1 MQGAEV
7 EHVEEVGEMTAQP
20 TPSSEG
26 APAEQQ
32 SFTTPSQ
39 PALRPDSGLE
49 ISPDQPEIQR
59 GVPPGLASTAAPAEV
74 LPEVAQQQ
82 SSEPSQIVNEPPR
95 TPDENIEPPA
105 ADDDPWSDEPRGPHR
120 PRVGTI
126 PDWLNYVEDESTP
139 SEEELK
145 TFGGSLPKTSA
156 LDVKHQ
162 EELFYSDIDDPE
174 QRPVKKLRLSWTIKG
189 VRGTKDKPNY
199 ARVINSPPAFVD
211 GFYWTLRFYPR
222 GNNAS
227 TVSVYIKCTKKPPS
241 PDSTTPESI
250 FSWAQG
256 APDADLT
263 TLDPAT
269 EVITSA
275 RYPDAKQTKPP
286 SDSSSDTEEEP
297 SKEEAGQIDPIA
309 VNASEQQTD
318 VDQSQSSD
326 EEDWRLSA
334 QIGMIIYNPAE
345 PRTKFEMS
353 SEHQFNK
360 HNDDWGWTNFHGP
373 WQEIHQRKAGQ
384 HQALLRHDTLA
395 LDAYVRMFE
404 DPTQALWWHE
414 SQDSEKFWD
423 AKSLTGYFPMGTGP
437 LYHGSG
443 VAGLTSW
450 LLLAPVRNALQII
463 DTSHWREDSQAKPR
477 PLTSQLQLVLYMMRQ
492 MRKEESY
499 VNVNNVLEHLDM
511 CGEVY
516 RNVWSFW
523 QALRTS
529 IELEAEGSD
538 SVAQLSDI
546 FDMRTQDG
554 TASRMTDVYKI
565 DVEKAS
571 SVQEGIRQ
579 ALGNPTD
586 VAEFPK
592 FFPIQL
598 DRQKF
603 DESKREWKMLY
614 NKVKLDE
621 EINLAEVLDE
631 NSHSSYTLYG
641 FVNHLGDRSSGKFY
655 SVLRPNGPGTKWLAF
670 EDGDVNRV
678 HSCTRRRIQQFEGLD
693 PETLKNNKSNHHVA
707 YLVMY
712 IRNDVLKDYLPGSLE
727 PYKLPSWMRPRLI
740 APCYDDET
748 KTEEHEA
755 DEEETKVE
763 IYHSTA
769 LCGKEGLLDM
779 WGLRDQQG
787 LSTQPLRLTVPSE
800 ICYTDLRQKIAQ
812 WQGIDNVEKIRLWKM
827 KLGTLGENIMAALD
841 AVPMRD
847 DVGELPP
854 STSPLCLW
862 MHLIETEE
870 DVKAFGCPDPTQNY
884 DPFARREAAE
894 EDITEIGPGEP
905 VPAVES
911 AEVPLTASLAS
922 PATNEDVGQTDTDA
936 ELDSTARSVMDSIL
950 SSDPLDQSNEDASG
964 LSAQSASDHNE
975 VNGQESAAATV
986 TLQNTVDE
994 RIDITENAVGFI
1006 TETTSAPNAPTETT
1020 IVEEPPIENGHEQD
1034 TAVES
1039 PVSRSSGEEAAP
1051 TAMADS
1057 ADADAATQALI
1068 ASLVEQDLAVADR
1081 GVAHGQRVVLIRD
1094 AGVQESDRSERTE
1107 TVLIGRP
1114 RAGRSISPRPGH
1126 DDDDDRSDV
1135 SSVNEEPRR
1144 PQPHVYGF
1152 LQIFDATE
1160 QKFRLHGAFFALKTA
1175 TIRETVRKLLEY
1187 PEDRNFLTW
1196 TYRKVYKTTG
1206 ISLSCTF
1213 QDAESMNNGSDGF
1226 VLVVGDVLSDSQKA
1240 SFASVGK
1247 FTSPDQ
1253 LSRYL
1258 WHASRQH
1265 PVQSHTGEF
1274 TLNSF
1279 GGSFTSGQMHKG
1291 HFHGPSITN
1300 ISSSGYTYTGPYVM
1314 SMRQTTAESPKG
1326 TMIYSNGDI
1335 YTGEWRN
1342 DEREGQGEF
1351 LEARTGNRYVGGFLG
1366 GKKWGK
1372 GITYWEVAEL
1382 EGNMCQICYS
1392 EEIDALF
1399 YDCGHVCA
1407 CHSCAKQVDQCPIC
1421 RRNVRHVVRMYRS

>member
-1 MQGAEV
+1 MEVVAET
-7 EHVEEVGEMTAQP
+7 MPQP
-20 TPSSEG
+20 APSSEG
-26 APAEQQ
+26 TSAEQQ
-32 SFTTPSQ
+32 SLATPSQ
-39 PALRPDSGLE
+39 PALGLDSVLDN
-49 ISPDQPEIQR
+49 SPGQSEIQER
-59 GVPPGLASTAAPAEV
+59 APPALASTAAPAEV
-74 LPEVAQQQ
+74 LSEVNQRQ
-82 SSEPSQIVNEPPR
+82 SSEPSQTVNGPPR
-95 TPDENIEPPA
+95 TPNQSVESPPPPPP

-120 PRVGTI
+120 PRAEPI
-126 PDWLNYVEDESTP
+126 PDWLNYVEDESAPT
-139 SEEELK
+139 EEELEA
-145 TFGGSLPKTSA
+145 FDGNLPKTSA
-156 LDVKHQ
+156 LDVKHH
-162 EELFYSDIDDPE
+162 EELFYSEVDDPE

-189 VRGTKDKPNY
+189 VRGTKDRPNY

-211 GFYWTLRFYPR
+211 GYYWTLRFYPR

-227 TVSVYIKCTKKPPS
+227 TVSIYIKCTKKPPS
-241 PDSTTPESI
+241 PDPTTPEST
-250 FSWAQG
+250 FSWTQG
-256 APDADLT
+256 APDADLRN
-263 TLDPAT
+263 LDPAT
-269 EVITSA
+269 QVFTSA

-286 SDSSSDTEEEP
+286 SDSSSDTEDEP
-297 SKEEAGQIDPIA
+297 SKEEAGQTDPIA
-309 VNASEQQTD
+309 ANASEQQTD
-318 VDQSQSSD
+318 VDQSESNI

-384 HQALLRHDTLA
+384 HQALLRHDVLA

-404 DPTQALWWHE
+404 DPTEALWWHE
-414 SQDSEKFWD
+414 SQESEKYWD

-437 LYHGSG
+437 LYHSPG

-450 LLLAPVRNALQII
+450 LLLAPVRKALQII
-463 DTSHWREDSQAKPR
+463 DTSQWRQNSQAKPR
-477 PLTSQLQLVLYMMRQ
+477 PLTSQLQIVLYMMRQ
-492 MRKEESY
+492 MRKEHSY

-516 RNVWSFW
+516 RHVWSFW

-529 IELEAEGSD
+529 IELEAKGSD
-538 SVAQLSDI
+538 AVARLSDI
-546 FDMRTQDG
+546 FDMRAQDG
-554 TASRMTDVYKI
+554 KATRMTDIYKI

-579 ALGNPTD
+579 ALGNPND

-614 NKVKLDE
+614 NKVTVDE
-621 EINLAEVLDE
+621 EIDLSDKLDGK
-631 NSHSSYTLYG
+631 SHPKYTLYG

-655 SVLRPNGPGTKWLAF
+655 SVLRPNGPGTKWLSF
-670 EDGDVNRV
+670 EDGDVNKV
-678 HSCTRRRIQQFEGLD
+678 HSYTKRRIQQFEGLD
-693 PETLKNNKSNHHVA
+693 PDNLENNKTHHHVA

-712 IRNDVLKDYLPGSLE
+712 VRNDVLEDYLPGSLE
-727 PYKLPSWMRPRLI
+727 PCKLPSWMRPRLMV
-740 APCYDDET
+740 PCYDDET

-769 LCGKEGLLDM
+769 LRGREGLLDM
-779 WGLRDQQG
+779 WRLREQD

-827 KLGTLGENIMAALD
+827 KLGTLGENVMAALD
-841 AVPMRD
+841 AVRMRN

-862 MHLIETEE
+862 MHILETEE
-870 DVKAFGCPDPTQNY
+870 DVTAFGCPDPTQNY
-884 DPFARREAAE
+884 DPFARREAVE
-894 EDITEIGPGEP
+894 EDSTEIGPGEP

-911 AEVPLTASLAS
+911 AEVPRTASLAS
-922 PATNEDVGQTDTDA
+922 PAPDA
-936 ELDSTARSVMDSIL
+936 EADSTARSAIDSIF
-950 SSDPLDQSNEDASG
+950 SSELFDQPIENASG
-964 LSAQSASDHNE
+964 FSAPAASSNTEANAE
-975 VNGQESAAATV
+975 VSAAPAV
-986 TLQNTVDE
+986 ILQPTVDE
-994 RIDITENAVGFI
+994 GIDVTENAVGFI
-1006 TETTSAPNAPTETT
+1006 TDTTSTPNAPTEAT
-1020 IVEEPPIENGHEQD
+1020 IVEESPSENRQEQD
-1034 TAVES
+1034 TVVES
-1039 PVSRSSGEEAAP
+1039 PVSPSSGEVPALASV
-1051 TAMADS
+1051 ADS
-1057 ADADAATQALI
+1057 ADTDAATQALI

-1081 GVAHGQRVVLIRD
+1081 GVVHGQRVMLIRD
-1094 AGVQESDRSERTE
+1094 AAVQESDRRERTE

-1114 RAGRSISPRPGH
+1114 RAGRSISPRPRQ
-1126 DDDDDRSDV
+1126 DDDDRSDV
-1135 SSVNEEPRR
+1135 SSVLEEPRR

-1175 TIRETVRKLLEY
+1175 TIQETVRKLLDY
-1187 PEDRNFLTW
+1187 PEDRIFLSW

-1206 ISLSCTF
+1206 ISASSTF
-1213 QDAESMNNGSDGF
+1213 QDAESVNNGSDGF

-1240 SFASVGK
+1240 SLAFAGK

-1265 PVQSHTGEF
+1265 PVQSHTGEI

-1279 GGSFTSGQMHKG
+1279 GGSFTSGLMNKG

-1300 ISSSGYTYTGPYVM
+1300 ISSSGNTYAGPYVM
-1314 SMRQTTAESPKG
+1314 SMRQTTAESSKG
-1326 TMIYSNGDI
+1326 TMIYANGDI

-1342 DEREGQGEF
+1342 DEKDGQGEF
-1351 LEARTGNRYVGGFLG
+1351 LEARTGNRYVGGYLG

-1382 EGNMCQICYS
+1382 EGNMCQICYG